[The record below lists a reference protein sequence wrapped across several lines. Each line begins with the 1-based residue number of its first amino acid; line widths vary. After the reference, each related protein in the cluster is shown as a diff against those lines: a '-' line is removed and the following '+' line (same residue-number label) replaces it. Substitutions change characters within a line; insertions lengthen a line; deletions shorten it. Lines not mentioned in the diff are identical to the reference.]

1 MGRRQLE
8 IEEQLIAQGMP
19 PREAAMTAARTVMQE
34 DAPSVSAGNGAEVD
48 NLEAAATPIEMEA
61 SLGRIAPPQS
71 ERVYQDDPTMGM
83 AGMVAARED
92 AAAQNWAARGEYYD
106 AKEQEQAA
114 LYGPYGVSRD
124 ELTNAQKIAR
134 GERAQLEA
142 DVRHN
147 PREEEARIR
156 RLADR
161 AGIPYAQAE
170 AMVQAGYNR
179 EAERMQMPSDSR
191 WQVATPGNPTETPEF
206 STFSAAHKDLRQMGS
221 DRRAAEKAAR
231 QQAVQRMRMAQT
243 NPLEYMNR
251 GDISDW
257 NRMVTADQLLRRGY
271 RGATP
276 LDVDQATQQALALQE
291 SRRAITE
298 GLRPQTEGQE
308 RLVNAK
314 ADQAEREA
322 NPEAAGIADIQQGVY
337 ESGPARTLLETLGR
351 QYDDVWLG
359 GANRTRKPEL
369 VDRLTKPPYN
379 LPPEQASQAADF
391 ALRQTDWW

>member
-8 IEEQLIAQGMP
+8 IEEQLLAQGMP
-19 PREAAMTAARTVMQE
+19 PREAAMTAARTAMQE
-34 DAPSVSAGNGAEVD
+34 EAPSVSAGNGAEVD

-106 AKEQEQAA
+106 AKEQEQAE

-134 GERAQLEA
+134 GERAQREA

-206 STFSAAHKDLRQMGS
+206 STFSAAHKDLRQLGS
-221 DRRAAEKAAR
+221 DRRAAERAAR

-251 GDISDW
+251 DDISDW
-257 NRMVTADQLLRRGY
+257 NRMVTADQMLRRGY

-291 SRRAITE
+291 SRR
-298 GLRPQTEGQE
+298 GLGQGFQDHNQIME
-308 RLVNAK
+308 ARKREADEARMRDGRAK
-314 ADQAEREA
+314 ASAVLNWYDTDAGRRREGA
-322 NPEAAGIADIQQGVY
+322 RLILQRAGYSREEIDLILNDLFAAPPPPVAD
-337 ESGPARTLLETLGR
+337 
-351 QYDDVWLG
+351 
-359 GANRTRKPEL
+359 
-369 VDRLTKPPYN
+369 TKPPR
-379 LPPEQASQAADF
+379 PGQPGGVGDMGQGFSM
-391 ALRQTDWW
+391 